1 MRSAGEIA
9 PPESESQAEKP
20 AQAARQTKQDAV
32 PPDIQHEVS
41 KRFEAR
47 EKERAIEEEM
57 RRQDDDYRYEQERK
71 EEERARRQRLR
82 FTSQQQRDEDFAAK
96 QERRDET
103 AAQREDKRR
112 ERDRARQ
119 EKQQARDEAFD
130 ARQSAREQAELQK
143 QVKLVPEAV
152 PLHDEEAYR
161 RRIREGMAERE
172 RRKRFEE
179 MRREEDPKY
188 AGEADQRDR
197 NKMATTMAQAGGFF
211 GVKQPAE
218 RREEPAA
225 ERERGEPQ
233 ERRRAAKVDSFD
245 AAEEA
250 DRAERR
256 RAPAREDEDE
266 RRKRGKIDAF
276 DAVEKVDRAE
286 RERTPASAAP
296 QRRQEQRDERVAAG
310 QPANRSNTAST
321 NVAAGQPPRA
331 PSVVAAPPSN
341 PPPPTRTSNP
351 TGAQPPAAGGGGA
364 MGAMTAAMP
373 VLGAG
378 LAVAEMIKD
387 QIRESGEANRRM
399 VRGAV
404 EFSKSVVSMQV
415 ESRMESVA
423 GVFESVTDSVSKL
436 SPAAEL
442 VAPATKELVRGLME
456 MDRVVKGAAQRLS
469 QYDGRLAQQNA
480 QQEVAVMIRDINRA
494 QRFSERLAAANEQ
507 RFRAE
512 QRLEDLFDR
521 FMPLLLTSLENWF
534 RGVEMILA
542 GIDNTVKLH
551 LQAMDK
557 ALDLLMTVSPLV
569 AGVEALTG
577 RVSAIQRLIREAR
590 EENNV
595 ATPDQM
601 FDQFLSLQR
610 PAAMVN
616 VQPQAPAPGGVF
628 NFPQ

>member
-1 MRSAGEIA
+1 
-9 PPESESQAEKP
+9 
-20 AQAARQTKQDAV
+20 
-32 PPDIQHEVS
+32 
-41 KRFEAR
+41 
-47 EKERAIEEEM
+47 
-57 RRQDDDYRYEQERK
+57 
-71 EEERARRQRLR
+71 
-82 FTSQQQRDEDFAAK
+82 
-96 QERRDET
+96 
-103 AAQREDKRR
+103 
-112 ERDRARQ
+112 
-119 EKQQARDEAFD
+119 
-130 ARQSAREQAELQK
+130 
-143 QVKLVPEAV
+143 
-152 PLHDEEAYR
+152 
-161 RRIREGMAERE
+161 
-172 RRKRFEE
+172 
-179 MRREEDPKY
+179 
-188 AGEADQRDR
+188 
-197 NKMATTMAQAGGFF
+197 
-211 GVKQPAE
+211 
-218 RREEPAA
+218 
-225 ERERGEPQ
+225 
-233 ERRRAAKVDSFD
+233 
-245 AAEEA
+245 
-250 DRAERR
+250 
-256 RAPAREDEDE
+256 
-266 RRKRGKIDAF
+266 
-276 DAVEKVDRAE
+276 
-286 RERTPASAAP
+286 
-296 QRRQEQRDERVAAG
+296 
-310 QPANRSNTAST
+310 
-321 NVAAGQPPRA
+321 
-331 PSVVAAPPSN
+331 
-341 PPPPTRTSNP
+341 
-351 TGAQPPAAGGGGA
+351 